1 MARRSALRDDQWEG
15 LKGFLPGRE
24 GHVGGTA
31 SDNRLF
37 GEAVLDRDRAGVP
50 WRDLPERVGD
60 WK

>member
-1 MARRSALRDDQWEG
+1 MARRSARRDDQREG
-15 LKGFLPGRE
+15 LKGFLPGRA

-37 GEAVLDRDRAGVP
+37 VEAVLDRDRAGVP

-60 WK
+60 